1 MKRQRSLADL
11 AKEAYEVQDA
21 CNLSGVLLGAHEAC
35 SELLSHT
42 SSTEEAANHPIM
54 RLWVDKIVSLAGLS
68 LNKESDD
75 KVMDAYSHVRALME
89 SRR

>member
-11 AKEAYEVQDA
+11 AKEAYDVQDA

-35 SELLSHT
+35 SDLLSQT

-54 RLWVDKIVSLAGLS
+54 RLWLDKG
-68 LNKESDD
+68 SDD
-75 KVMDAYSHVRALME
+75 KIMDAYGYVRALIE
-89 SRR
+89 DKR